1 METTILYTKTSNG
14 VIVVYESNEKGA
26 NDILE
31 IINKSFKNLAVSKVT
46 LSKDE
51 YAKCKYDSIKLK
63 ELLESKD

>member
-14 VIVVYESNEKGA
+14 VIVVYESNEKDA
-26 NDILE
+26 NGILE
-31 IINKSFKNLAVSKVT
+31 IINKSFKNLSVSKVT

-51 YAKCKYDSIKLK
+51 YTKCKYDSIKLK